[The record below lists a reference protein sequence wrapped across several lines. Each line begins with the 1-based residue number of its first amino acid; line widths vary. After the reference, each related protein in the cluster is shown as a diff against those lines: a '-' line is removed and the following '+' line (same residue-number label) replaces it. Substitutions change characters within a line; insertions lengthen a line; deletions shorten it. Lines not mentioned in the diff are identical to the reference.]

1 MIKVSFDDSWMR
13 LCANFNLLTDELL
26 NIFQTLAG
34 VKSSFNFAPTDTILS
49 IKQTLQE
56 REGIDVAMIR
66 LIFSG
71 KALADDN
78 TIESYNMKAGDTIH
92 MILQLKGG
100 FWALVTIATIM
111 DLHINVNALLSD
123 AFFSEKIMLMHCIS
137 AN

>member
-1 MIKVSFDDSWMR
+1 MR

-100 FWALVTIATIM
+100 F
-111 DLHINVNALLSD
+111 
-123 AFFSEKIMLMHCIS
+123 
-137 AN
+137 